1 MKRNF
6 IGVPVCHCEKEW
18 GCEECNPSPKLED
31 LTCYQCESRNE
42 CEWVDDF
49 YNTNGDCLAEK

>member
-1 MKRNF
+1 MKKF
-6 IGVPVCHCEKEW
+6 ADFPVCNCTGEY

-31 LTCYQCESRNE
+31 LTCFDCPSRND
-42 CEWVDDF
+42 CKYVDDF